1 MLIGGVDLT
10 IKERIVDF
18 MRESAYNPMLEE
30 ELAEALTIAKKDQKK
45 FSGILEEMITEG
57 LVIKTRKKRYG
68 VPERMGLIVGRLQ
81 GNAKGFG
88 FVISDYEDVEDVFIA
103 ANLMNGAM
111 HNDRVIARV
120 NTLNTNSKR
129 AEGEIIRILERANLE
144 VVGTYEESRNF
155 GFVVPDDPRINAD
168 IYISK
173 GESKKVKDGHKVVC
187 EITRWPEARRNPE
200 GRIVEILGYKDDG
213 ETNILAIIRKHKLDL
228 EFPEVVIRET
238 EAIPEEIAEEEIG
251 RRVDLRGL
259 TMVTIDGADA
269 KDLDDAVSVEKLEN
283 GNYRLGV
290 HIADVS
296 HYVKDG
302 TELDKEAIKR
312 GTSVYLVDRVI
323 PMLPQKLSNGVCSL
337 NPKINRLSLTCMMEI
352 DNQGRVIEHEVME
365 SIININERMIYE
377 HVSDILEKDD
387 QELKEK
393 YKELVDNFKLMEEL
407 SIILRKKRETRGAID
422 FDFPEAKVILD
433 DNGKPVEIKKYERR
447 IANRMIEE
455 FMLVC
460 NETVAEHFYWLNVPF
475 VYRVHED
482 PSIEKMEDFNKF
494 IHNFGYHLKSINSEV
509 HPKALQEL
517 LKKIAGTKEEVV
529 INTLMLRSLR
539 KARYAPSNTG
549 HFGLAAEYYSHFT
562 SPIRRYPDLIIHRII
577 KAVISKKANDG
588 WLKKMNGCVGY
599 LADQSSSRERAA
611 EEAERET
618 VDLKKAEY
626 MQSRIGE
633 VFEGIVSS
641 ITSFGMFIE
650 LDNTIEGLIR
660 LSSLEDDYYNFDSQ
674 NYTLT
679 GERRRRVFRIGD
691 VVKIQVSRVDVQMKE
706 IDFILV
712 ES

>member
-1 MLIGGVDLT
+1 MT
-10 IKERIVDF
+10 IKERIVEF

-30 ELAEALTIAKKDQKK
+30 ELAVSLKILKKDQKK
-45 FSGILEEMITEG
+45 FSAILDEMITEG

-68 VPERMGLIVGRLQ
+68 VPERMGLLVGRLQ

-88 FVISDYEDVEDVFIA
+88 FVISEQEKVADVFIA

-111 HNDRVIARV
+111 HNDRVIARI
-120 NTLNTNSKR
+120 NTLNTSSKR

-173 GESKKVKDGHKVVC
+173 GDSKRAKEGHKVVC
-187 EITRWPEARRNPE
+187 QITRWPEARRNPE
-200 GRIVEILGYKDDG
+200 GKVIEILGYKDDG
-213 ETNILAIIRKHKLDL
+213 ETNVLAIIRKHKLDL
-228 EFPEVVIRET
+228 EFPQSVIRESN
-238 EAIPEEIAEEEIG
+238 AITEEIAEEEIA
-251 RRVDLRGL
+251 RRVDLRDL
-259 TMVTIDGADA
+259 RMVTIDGADA
-269 KDLDDAVSVEKLEN
+269 KDLDDAVSIERLKN

-337 NPKINRLSLTCMMEI
+337 NPKINRLSLTVMMEI
-352 DNQGRVIEHEVME
+352 DATGKVVAHEIVESVIK
-365 SIININERMIYE
+365 INERMIYE
-377 HVSDILEKDD
+377 DVSDILEKDD
-387 QELKEK
+387 EVLKDK
-393 YKELVDNFKLMEEL
+393 FKELVDDFKLMEEL
-407 SIILRKKRETRGAID
+407 SLVLRRKREARGAID
-422 FDFPEAKVILD
+422 FDFPEAKVVL
-433 DNGKPVEIKKYERR
+433 NEAGKPVEIRKYERR
-447 IANRMIEE
+447 TANRIIEE

-482 PSIEKMEDFNKF
+482 PSVEKLEEFNKF
-494 IHNFGYHLKSINSEV
+494 IHNFGYHLKGLDTEI

-517 LKKIAGTKEEVV
+517 LKKIEGKKEQVV

-539 KARYAPSNTG
+539 KARYAPSNIG

-577 KAVISKKANDG
+577 KAIISNNATAG
-588 WLKKMNGCVGY
+588 WLKKMNGSVGY
-599 LADQSSSRERAA
+599 FADQSSIRERAA

-626 MQSRIGE
+626 MACRIGE
-633 VFEGIVSS
+633 TFEGIISS
-641 ITSFGMFIE
+641 ITSFGMFVE

-674 NYTLT
+674 HHTLT

-691 VVKIQVSRVDVQMKE
+691 IVKIQVSKVNVQMRE
-706 IDFILV
+706 IDFVLV
-712 ES
+712 D

>member
-1 MLIGGVDLT
+1 MLVGGVDLT
-10 IKERIVDF
+10 IKERIVEF
-18 MRESAYNPMLEE
+18 MRELAYNPMLEE
-30 ELAEALTIAKKDQKK
+30 ELADALKILKKDQKR
-45 FSGILEEMITEG
+45 FSTILEEMITEG
-57 LVIKTRKKRYG
+57 LIIKTRKKRYG

-88 FVISDYEDVEDVFIA
+88 FVISDHEEVADVFIA

-111 HNDRVIARV
+111 HNDRVIARI

-129 AEGEIIRILERANLE
+129 AEGEIIRILERANIE
-144 VVGTYEESRNF
+144 VVGTYEDSRNF

-173 GESKKVKDGHKVVC
+173 SESMKAKDGQKVVC

-200 GRIVEILGYKDDG
+200 GKVIEILGYKDDG

-228 EFPEVVIRET
+228 EFPKSVMNET
-238 EAIPEEIAEEEIG
+238 EAIPEEIAEEEIA
-251 RRVDLRGL
+251 RRVDLRDL
-259 TMVTIDGADA
+259 RMVTIDGADA
-269 KDLDDAVSVEKLEN
+269 KDLDDAVSIDKLPN
-283 GNYRLGV
+283 GNYKLGV

-302 TELDKEAIKR
+302 TELDKEAVKR

-337 NPKINRLSLTCMMEI
+337 NPKINRLSLSVMMEI
-352 DNQGRVIEHEVME
+352 DKSGKVVNHEVME
-365 SIININERMIYE
+365 SVININERMIYE
-377 HVSDILEKDD
+377 DVSDILEKDD
-387 QELKEK
+387 EALKNK
-393 YKELVDNFKLMEEL
+393 YKGLIDDFKLMEEL
-407 SIILRKKRETRGAID
+407 SLVLRRKRETRGAID

-433 DNGKPVEIKKYERR
+433 KAGKPVEIKKYDRR
-447 IANRMIEE
+447 IANRIIEE

-482 PSIEKMEDFNKF
+482 PSIEKMEEFNKF
-494 IHNFGYHLKSINSEV
+494 IHNFGYHLKGLDTEV

-517 LKKIAGTKEEVV
+517 LKKIEGTKEEVV

-539 KARYAPSNTG
+539 KARYAPSNLG

-577 KAVISKKANDG
+577 KAVISNNANNA
-588 WLKKMNGCVGY
+588 WLKKMNASIGY
-599 LADQSSSRERAA
+599 FADQSSIRERAA

-626 MQSRIGE
+626 MASRVGE
-633 VFEGIVSS
+633 VFEGIISS
-641 ITSFGMFIE
+641 ITSFGMFVE

-674 NYTLT
+674 HHTLT
-679 GERRRRVFRIGD
+679 GERKRRIFRIGD
-691 VVKIQVSRVDVQMKE
+691 IVKIQVSKVNVQMRE
-706 IDFILV
+706 IDFMLV
-712 ES
+712 ED